1 MAAAKVELFLL
12 EAELSEL
19 LLALLLDLLVDLAYV
34 ILNILL
40 GNLVNCLKYL
50 HVLVVYL
57 VLKL

>member
-1 MAAAKVELFLL
+1 MAAAEVELFLL

-19 LLALLLDLLVDLAYV
+19 LFALLLDLLVDLAYV